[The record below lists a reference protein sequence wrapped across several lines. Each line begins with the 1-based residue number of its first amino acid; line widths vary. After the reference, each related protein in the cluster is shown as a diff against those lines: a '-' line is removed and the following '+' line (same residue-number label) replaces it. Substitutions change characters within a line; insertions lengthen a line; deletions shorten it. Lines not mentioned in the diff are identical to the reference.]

1 MTLQTART
9 PRFRS
14 SGARRVAVLLMLATG
29 LWLPGPTP
37 ASAQSA
43 PSAQPAGSV
52 PDVAGQVLSGQI
64 PTVTQDREPETTR
77 DPLQDLT
84 PAERARLRD
93 LLAEPSHPS
102 PQQAKA
108 PAPSPAAAPAAPA
121 APAAKAA
128 TQAAKPGPVSLAPDS
143 LAGEVLGEAAL
154 LRGVLAT
161 QTATFGHLFADMAL
175 TGTWLHREMVNPDS
189 RAILLDTGWR
199 SAALLGAAL
208 AVEYLLMLALG
219 RPLRMLG
226 REARLAEESQEGPG
240 EPPDNAIPGLVQAGP
255 PRPDADDQAGQLRL
269 SPVPL
274 PGAALPGSPILPT
287 TPLPSALDEAERAE
301 LIARSE
307 ERAEARSR
315 DAAHRRRTLRL
326 FRRLPF
332 ALLRLV
338 LKLVPLAAFLAIGN
352 LAATSVA
359 PAPVT
364 QLVIITIANIYGIG
378 RTIWLVAD
386 MLLAP
391 KAPGVRLIQV
401 ADDTARFLIRWWSWL
416 LSIVIVAIC
425 ITDVGRVL
433 DLPAR
438 AATAI
443 VRAVILVEHILLAV
457 LIWRTR
463 HTVAA
468 SLRPPRRVRDRSLGR
483 LLVRLA
489 DLWWIAALFFDAALW
504 IVWAAQIR
512 GGYAKMWRLFL
523 TTVIIVLVCRFVS
536 VLLLG
541 ALDRM
546 FRVEGDDP
554 LALPGFERRAVRY
567 YPALRRLVTWA
578 LSVVCVI
585 ALAQGWGLPMVTFF
599 THGTLG
605 TRLLSASISILVA
618 LAIGVVIWELV
629 NGALDRQ
636 IGRFTD
642 SGQLA
647 RAVRLQTLQPI
658 LRTLLFVVLGA
669 ILVLTVLSQI
679 GVNIA
684 PLLAGAGII
693 GVAVGFGSQKLVQD
707 FITGIFLLVENAMQV
722 GDTVT
727 AAGVT
732 GVVEHLSIRTLR
744 LRGGDGSIQIIP
756 FSSVTTVAN
765 MSRDYAVAS
774 IAVQV
779 AFSEDTDRVCDLLT
793 GIGAELR
800 EDPAFADKILADFGL
815 NGVDSLGEY
824 AVAISGTI
832 RCTISGRWPVQR
844 EFNRRLRAR
853 IEALGIALPQ
863 ATRAVAMPGLGPM
876 LAAASDDRRPATET
890 KP

>member
-1 MTLQTART
+1 MLVALLALLLAPWLLHRTAIAQGTEGTAGPRT
-9 PRFRS
+9 Q
-14 SGARRVAVLLMLATG
+14 AE
-29 LWLPGPTP
+29 
-37 ASAQSA
+37 SAQGADA
-43 PSAQPAGSV
+43 PSRDTAAH
-52 PDVAGQVLSGQI
+52 
-64 PTVTQDREPETTR
+64 

-84 PAERARLRD
+84 PAERTRLRS
-93 LLAEPSHPS
+93 LLDTPS
-102 PQQAKA
+102 PHAVAA
-108 PAPSPAAAPAAPA
+108 PAAALPAAPAAAATPAAAAKAAAPAAKPA
-121 APAAKAA
+121 
-128 TQAAKPGPVSLAPDS
+128 PVSLAPDS
-143 LAGEVLGEAAL
+143 LAGEVLGEAAILRRL
-154 LRGVLAT
+154 LVT

-175 TGTWLHREMVNPDS
+175 TGSWLHREMVNPES
-189 RAILLDTGWR
+189 RAMLLDAAWR

-208 AVEYLLMLALG
+208 LVEYGLMLALR
-219 RPLRMLG
+219 RPLRALA
-226 REARLAEESQEGPG
+226 REARIAEESGEEQPAEEGPA
-240 EPPDNAIPGLVQAGP
+240 ESAIPGLVQAGP
-255 PRPDADDQAGQLRL
+255 PAPEDTGADPGAARRLRPA
-269 SPVPL
+269 PL
-274 PGAALPGSPILPT
+274 PGAALPGSPILPS
-287 TPLPSALDEAERAE
+287 TPPPTALEEADRAE
-301 LIARSE
+301 LIARNE
-307 ERAEARSR
+307 LRAEARSR
-315 DAAHRRRTLRL
+315 DAAHRRRVLRL
-326 FRRLPF
+326 LRRLPF
-332 ALLRLV
+332 ALLRLA

-352 LAATSVA
+352 LAVASVA
-359 PAPVT
+359 TLPTT
-364 QLVIITIANIYGIG
+364 QLVIITIANIYGVG
-378 RTIWLVAD
+378 RALSLLMD

-391 KAPGVRLIQV
+391 RAPGVRLIQV
-401 ADDTARFLIRWWSWL
+401 ADETARFLVRWWVWL
-416 LSIVIVAIC
+416 LAIVMVALC
-425 ITDVGRVL
+425 VTDVGRVL
-433 DLPAR
+433 DLPSR
-438 AATAI
+438 AGTAI

-468 SLRPPRRVRDRSLGR
+468 SLRPPRRVRNRSLGR

-489 DLWWIAALFFDAALW
+489 DLWWVMALFFDGALW

-512 GGYAKMWRLFL
+512 GGYDKMWRLFL
-523 TTVIIVLVCRFVS
+523 TTVVIVLLCRFVS

-546 FRVEGDDP
+546 FRVEADDA

-578 LSVVCVI
+578 LSLVCVV
-585 ALAQGWGLPMVTFF
+585 ALAQGWGLPVLTFF
-599 THGTLG
+599 TRNTLG
-605 TRLLSASISILVA
+605 TKLLSASISILVA
-618 LAIGVVIWELV
+618 MAIGVVIWELV

-636 IGRFTD
+636 IGRFAD
-642 SGQLA
+642 SNQIA

-679 GVNIA
+679 GVNIE

-756 FSSVTTVAN
+756 FSSVSTVAN
-765 MSRDYAVAS
+765 MSRDYAVAT

-779 AFSEDTDRVCDLLT
+779 AFSEDTDRVCTLLT
-793 GIGAELR
+793 EIGADLR
-800 EDPAFADKILADFGL
+800 RDEAFADRILADFAL

-832 RCTISGRWPVQR
+832 RCTIAGRWPVQR

-853 IEALGIALPQ
+853 MEALGIALPQ
-863 ATRAVAMPGLGPM
+863 GLPQG
-876 LAAASDDRRPATET
+876 LAHALRSDAKGTA
-890 KP
+890 